1 MRAAFLESPPLAF
14 WLFFKALS
22 THIRIFFNPQLL
34 FSGFKNFPV
43 HTLSDSSRKP
53 YPERKSCGF
62 KNIRIRQ
69 CGRGPNPLRL
79 TALLAISTNSKGYVD
94 TPHTNFIHYKEHL
107 AIYQLYVNE
116 NWFSRWKLIFSMK
129 GNSCS
134 CPSFLMTK
142 NVIFVIFR
150 AVLHC
155 RTFCKTQPRISG
167 TYNIFSA
174 SNNETSVEVK
184 KLDALELTYLIQL

>member
-1 MRAAFLESPPLAF
+1 
-14 WLFFKALS
+14 
-22 THIRIFFNPQLL
+22 
-34 FSGFKNFPV
+34 
-43 HTLSDSSRKP
+43 
-53 YPERKSCGF
+53 
-62 KNIRIRQ
+62 
-69 CGRGPNPLRL
+69 
-79 TALLAISTNSKGYVD
+79 
-94 TPHTNFIHYKEHL
+94 
-107 AIYQLYVNE
+107 
-116 NWFSRWKLIFSMK
+116 MK

-174 SNNETSVEVK
+174 SNNGTSVEVK